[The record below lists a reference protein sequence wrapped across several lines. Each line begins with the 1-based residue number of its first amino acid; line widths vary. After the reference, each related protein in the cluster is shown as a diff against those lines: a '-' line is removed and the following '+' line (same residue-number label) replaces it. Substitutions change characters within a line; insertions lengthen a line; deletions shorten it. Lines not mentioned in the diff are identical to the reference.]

1 MTSTEPRAAR
11 AERNQ
16 AIVRTC
22 YEEFFVHRRLDALA
36 AHIHPEFVQHSP
48 DAPSGRDAYL
58 AHLEEAAFNGG
69 SCDIRLVIA
78 DGDYVAVHHHL
89 TLRGDDGPGLAVV
102 DLWRLEDGK
111 LVEHWDVEQPVPEPS
126 RVPNG
131 MF

>member
-1 MTSTEPRAAR
+1 MTSTEPLPSR
-11 AERNQ
+11 AERNK

-22 YEEFFVHRRLDALA
+22 YEQFFVHRRLDALA
-36 AHIHPEFVQHSP
+36 EHIHEGFVQHSP

-69 SCDIRLVIA
+69 SCDLKLVIA

-89 TLRGDDGPGLAVV
+89 RLRGDDGPGLAVV
-102 DLWRLEDGK
+102 DLWRLEAGK